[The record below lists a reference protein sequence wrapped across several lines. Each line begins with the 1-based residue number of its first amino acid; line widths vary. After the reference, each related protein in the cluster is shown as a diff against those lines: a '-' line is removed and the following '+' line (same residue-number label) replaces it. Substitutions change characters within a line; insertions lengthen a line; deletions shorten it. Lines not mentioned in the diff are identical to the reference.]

1 MLLPVLTSDL
11 LSIYPGRNAIL
22 QGICPQVFGL
32 FTVKLAGLL
41 LSHISSHTYLFVLQF
56 EIAVYGLR
64 YLKVLVI

>member
-11 LSIYPGRNAIL
+11 LNIYPGRNAIL

-41 LSHISSHTYLFVLQF
+41 SSHISSLIYFVLQF
-56 EIAVYGLR
+56 EIAVHGLG